1 MPRGKKE
8 LAEQVIP
15 KLREVE
21 VEVGR
26 GKTVANGGQEDRCD
40 EAFDTLLEANG
51 ALRTVAAALQHDPN
65 AQSPGIPAPQRAAT
79 DARKL
84 PPPPPP
90 RWLRM
95 MPEAPRAAIVFV
107 A

>member
-8 LAEQVIP
+8 LAEQIIP

-40 EAFDTLLEANG
+40 GADVLHGGLRIDRGQAAPATCSSARVCRKISAVTTLLFVRWREHYNTIRPTG
-51 ALRTVAAALQHDPN
+51 VAGPSEGKIL
-65 AQSPGIPAPQRAAT
+65 T
-79 DARKL
+79 
-84 PPPPPP
+84 
-90 RWLRM
+90 
-95 MPEAPRAAIVFV
+95 
-107 A
+107 